1 MIICFITLTI
11 HAEREKE
18 EDYLLKFHKWRATR
32 EQSIVVTN
40 VFVSEA
46 ERIYVLME
54 SRRALKM
61 NR

>member
-32 EQSIVVTN
+32 EQSVVVTN
-40 VFVSEA
+40 VVVLEA
-46 ERIYVLME
+46 EKNICTSGIKKNIKNE
-54 SRRALKM
+54 
-61 NR
+61 